1 MTSFSDLGVHS
12 RLQDSLLQRG
22 FDTATKVQ
30 AEVIPFALASK
41 DVLICAE
48 TGSGKTLAY
57 LLPIFTQLIDSTEL
71 LAVESPYALVLLP
84 TRELADQVYKQCQ
97 QLAES
102 TAIKPILIS
111 GGQEFRYQA
120 AQLRRNPEIVVA
132 TPGRLIE
139 HIQKKTIDLS
149 NLGCLV
155 LDEADRML
163 DMGFRDDVLAIASQA
178 EAKHQS
184 LLLSATLKHRGITHI
199 AQAMLESPEK
209 VILSSAREVNA
220 NVKLQM
226 ILADDPAHKIRL
238 LLWLLANESYS
249 RVLIFA
255 KTRER
260 TEAIATELQRHNHRV
275 CFLHGEVMQDARR
288 KIMAGFREGRS
299 TMMVATDVAAR
310 GLDVDELDLVIN
322 LDMAHSGE
330 EFIHRAG
337 RTGRAGASGLVIS
350 MISPEDWNLSA
361 GIQKF
366 LSTSFERRKIAGLEG
381 SYKGPKKLKSSGKA
395 AGTKK
400 KKPKTANKGGATK
413 SKKTRSTKNSPS
425 KDSAKGRT
433 SAGRTRKKD
442 SRSDDNGGFAAFK
455 PVNKPQID

>member
-1 MTSFSDLGVHS
+1 VPTFSDLRVHS
-12 RLQDSLLQRG
+12 RLQDLIHQRG
-22 FDTATKVQ
+22 VEAPTQGQ
-30 AEVIPFALASK
+30 AEVIPKVIDNK
-41 DVLICAE
+41 DVLVCAE

-57 LLPIFTQLIDSTEL
+57 LLPLFTALLENEKL
-71 LAVESPYALVLLP
+71 LAQASPYALILLP
-84 TRELADQVYKQCQ
+84 TRELADQVYKVCQ

-102 TAIKPILIS
+102 SPVKPLLIS

-120 AQLRRNPEIVVA
+120 AQLRRNPEIIVA
-132 TPGRLIE
+132 TPGRLLE
-139 HIQKKTIDLS
+139 HIQKKKIDLS
-149 NLGCLV
+149 NLACLV

-163 DMGFRDDVLAIASQA
+163 DMGFREDVLTIADAVTGS
-178 EAKHQS
+178 HQS

-199 AQAMLESPEK
+199 AEALLDNPEQ
-209 VILSSAREVNA
+209 VILSSARAVNA

-226 ILADDPAHKIRL
+226 ILADDPAHKVRL

-255 KTRER
+255 KTRDK
-260 TEAIATELQRHNHRV
+260 TESVARELQSHRHRV
-275 CFLHGEVMQDARR
+275 CFLHGEVMQDVRR
-288 KIMAGFREGRS
+288 KIMASFREGRNKI
-299 TMMVATDVAAR
+299 MVATDVAAR

-350 MISPEDWNLSA
+350 MISPEDWNLCA

-366 LSTSFERRKIAGLEG
+366 LSASFEKRKIPGLEG

-400 KKPKTANKGGATK
+400 KKSKSTDKPGKGPIKKVKAKKPGNKVKLGQNKGKAGAEI
-413 SKKTRSTKNSPS
+413 SPTA
-425 KDSAKGRT
+425 DS
-433 SAGRTRKKD
+433 
-442 SRSDDNGGFAAFK
+442 GGFAPFK
-455 PVNKPQID
+455 PGKKSV